1 MLTAPAGRK
10 QMIDLL
16 YRPRRRRR
24 TGLIRDLAAETKID
38 PNGLIQPYFVVEGTG
53 IKHEIESMPGIY
65 RESTDSFLKTIRD
78 DFKLGIRRIML
89 FGIPERK
96 DAQASS
102 ATGSDSLIPK
112 AVRAAKD
119 KYGDELF
126 VSADVCLCAYTD
138 SGHCG
143 LIRNGKVD
151 NDATLP
157 VLAEMAASLA
167 EAGCDCVGPSDMMD
181 GRVAAIRDQLDDNG
195 FTDTLIM
202 SYTAKYASAYYG
214 PFRDACDSAPGKGD
228 RKGYQ
233 MDFRNRREALI
244 ELELDE
250 EEGADIVMV
259 KPALAYLDIISDF
272 RRNTELPVAAYNV
285 SGEYTMVKLMA
296 REGVADEKT
305 LVLENLT
312 AITRAGADIILTYHL
327 RDILK
332 GGWLG

>member
-1 MLTAPAGRK
+1 MS
-10 QMIDLL
+10 DLM

-24 TGLIRDLAAETKID
+24 NKIIRDLVGETGIRRD
-38 PNGLIQPYFVVEGTG
+38 GLIQPYFVCDGKG

-65 RESTDSFLKTIRD
+65 RESIDSLMKTIEK
-78 DFKLGIRRIML
+78 DFKTGLKRIMI
-89 FGIPERK
+89 FGVPDHK
-96 DAQASS
+96 DADAS
-102 ATGSDSLIPK
+102 AAVDSDSIVPQAIGKLK
-112 AVRAAKD
+112 Q
-119 KYGDELF
+119 KYGEELF

-143 LIRNGKVD
+143 LIKNGQVD
-151 NDATLP
+151 NDSTLP
-157 VLAEMAASLA
+157 VLAEMAVSLA

-181 GRVAAIRDQLDDNG
+181 GRVEIIREELDAAG

-202 SYTAKYASAYYG
+202 AYTAKYASSYYG
-214 PFRDACDSAPGKGD
+214 PFRDACESAPGEGD
-228 RKGYQ
+228 RRGYQ
-233 MDFRNRREALI
+233 MDFRNRREAMT
-244 ELELDE
+244 ELELDD

-259 KPALAYLDIISDF
+259 KPALAYLDIIADF
-272 RRNTELPVAAYNV
+272 RRLTQLPVAAYNV

-296 REGVADEKT
+296 REKVVDEKE

-332 GGWLG
+332 GGWLD